1 MTNQR
6 NVYKQSTAKNLS
18 ILVIVFFIGLGS
30 QAILNLSI
38 SNFIAELD
46 QKISNAHAETLI
58 GEEIILEIQK
68 METNFFEMSA
78 LPNKHLRRILNQAIL
93 TQQTKIEY
101 ALNILNQGG
110 LYRYRIDLNLP
121 NTDVEYE
128 TLSYQPVRLNS
139 FSFAYADIVPKFD
152 HINQKLHTLQEL
164 QESISAYKATSD
176 PQLSER
182 LMDLTL
188 EIKKIKPV
196 FQRIKEDAN
205 RIFYQNK
212 LDVRDI
218 QAQVEAQKQQYR
230 DIQIALTLITLILG
244 LLIFL
249 RLSRNIK
256 HNLQEI
262 QIHQDY
268 TQDIL
273 DSQSNIIIVNDG
285 NKIIDASGGFF
296 TFLKGFNTLEAFAE
310 KYDCICD
317 LFIKEEGYVYKFEDQ
332 NWLDFLVE
340 NPLVTHKVK
349 LDFNNAITTFQ
360 ISAIKSGKY
369 SRYIISMFDISDNE
383 RINADLKIEKN
394 KALSATQ
401 AKGEFLANM
410 SHEIRTPLNAI
421 LGFIALLKEK
431 TLDTESSKFLNI
443 IDSSSHSLLSIINDI
458 LDFSK
463 IESGKLDMD
472 ITAFAPRQELSNIA
486 ELFSA
491 RCSEK
496 NINFKLTLSDDL
508 PDCIESDVLRIKQ
521 VIANLLSNA
530 IKFTEPQKTV
540 SLLVDYKDQHLICE
554 VADQGIGMTP
564 EFQARIFEAFSQA
577 ETSTTRKYG
586 GTGLGLSIS
595 AKLVEALHGQL
606 SCQSELNVGSTFI
619 FRIPAKTCQ
628 AVVKPEAVQIAE
640 GQTVTG
646 MILLVEDNK
655 TNQLL
660 MSAIF
665 KKQGLAFEIAND
677 GLEAVA
683 AIQKRHYDLILM
695 DENMPNLNGIE
706 ATKQIRQL
714 EATHALPYKKPLII
728 IAVTA
733 NAMTGDRE
741 RFIETGMD
749 EYLAKPIKLPKLL
762 ELFQRFLPK
771 SSAPD

>member
-1 MTNQR
+1 MHCRAQ
-6 NVYKQSTAKNLS
+6 
-18 ILVIVFFIGLGS
+18 
-30 QAILNLSI
+30 
-38 SNFIAELD
+38 
-46 QKISNAHAETLI
+46 
-58 GEEIILEIQK
+58 
-68 METNFFEMSA
+68 
-78 LPNKHLRRILNQAIL
+78 
-93 TQQTKIEY
+93 
-101 ALNILNQGG
+101 
-110 LYRYRIDLNLP
+110 
-121 NTDVEYE
+121 
-128 TLSYQPVRLNS
+128 
-139 FSFAYADIVPKFD
+139 
-152 HINQKLHTLQEL
+152 
-164 QESISAYKATSD
+164 D
-176 PQLSER
+176 PLLSER
-182 LMDLTL
+182 LIDLTL
-188 EIKKIKPV
+188 EIKKLKPV
-196 FQRIKEDAN
+196 FHRIKEDAN

-218 QAQVEAQKQQYR
+218 QSQVEAQKKQYR
-230 DIQIALTLITLILG
+230 DIQIALTLITLVLG

-256 HNLQEI
+256 QNLQEI
-262 QIHQDY
+262 QVHQDY

-296 TFLKGFNTLEAFAE
+296 HFLNEFDSLDAFS
-310 KYDCICD
+310 KRYDCICD
-317 LFIKEEGYVYKFEDQ
+317 LFIKEEGFIYKFENQ
-332 NWLDFLVE
+332 NWLDYLVE
-340 NPLVTHKVK
+340 NPHTTHKAK
-349 LDFNNAITTFQ
+349 LDYDNRLTTFQ
-360 ISAIKSGKY
+360 ISAVKSGKY

-383 RINADLKIEKN
+383 RINNALNIEKN

-421 LGFIALLKEK
+421 LGFIALLKDK
-431 TLDTESSKFLNI
+431 THDAESTKFLNT

-463 IESGKLDMD
+463 IESGKLDID
-472 ITAFAPRQELSNIA
+472 SVAFDPRQELTSTA
-486 ELFSA
+486 DLFSA

-496 NINFKLTLSDDL
+496 NLNFKLTLADNL
-508 PDCIESDVLRIKQ
+508 PDCIETDALRIKQ

-530 IKFTEPQKTV
+530 IKFTDPQKTI
-540 SLLVDYKDQHLICE
+540 SLTVDYQNNHLICE
-554 VADQGIGMTP
+554 VVDEGIGMTP

-595 AKLVEALHGQL
+595 AKLVEALGGQL
-606 SCQSELNVGSTFI
+606 TCQSELNVGSRFG
-619 FRIPAKTCQ
+619 FSIPAKTCQ
-628 AVVKPEAVQIAE
+628 ALPKPAITQAAE
-640 GQTVTG
+640 GQILSGT
-646 MILLVEDNK
+646 ILLVEDNK

-665 KKQGLAFEIAND
+665 KKQGVRFDIAND

-683 AIQKRHYDLILM
+683 AVQKRHYDLVLM

-714 EATHALPYKKPLII
+714 ETDKALSYDEPLII

-741 RFIETGMD
+741 RFMEAGMN
-749 EYLAKPIKLPKLL
+749 EYLTKPINLPKML
-762 ELFQRFLPK
+762 EVFGRFLVK
-771 SSAPD
+771 